1 VANVS
6 GSTNK
11 SIAIMLV
18 IVLVSVAGFSYM
30 LLNNPV
36 SPTSTNT
43 YNIPTTPILDL
54 DDAIHIDGDD
64 EFENYTI
71 EQLVPGNGT
80 KDDPFVIQNLSI
92 VEEGLCIDI
101 TNVNA
106 SFIIRNCE
114 LKTTADNWG
123 IALYLSN
130 CHNAII
136 DSCRA
141 EGGISGIE
149 IFDCNDT
156 LVMDCFVSNSYFGI
170 NSSISQRAVIMG
182 NSVYNTTW
190 GISIIG
196 SDDVV
201 VERNRIFYNDLG
213 LTSQFSQNCTLMLC
227 NVTDNKF
234 GVHLDIG
241 CKNWTIL
248 SNRFE
253 GNTEGN
259 AQDDGTMNQWD
270 DGVSIGNTW
279 DDYLG
284 TGWYSIPG
292 TAGSSDRFP
301 KAPE

>member
-1 VANVS
+1 MV
-6 GSTNK
+6 
-11 SIAIMLV
+11 IMLV
-18 IVLVSVAGFSYM
+18 IVLISAASFSYALM
-30 LLNNPV
+30 NYPINP
-36 SPTSTNT
+36 TDTNT

-54 DDAIHIDGDD
+54 NDAVHINGDD
-64 EFENYTI
+64 EFENYAL

-80 KDDPFVIQNLSI
+80 VDDPFIINNLSI

-101 TNVNA
+101 RNVSA
-106 SFIIRNCE
+106 HFIIRNCE
-114 LKTTADNWG
+114 LKTTADYWG
-123 IALYLSN
+123 IAVYLSN
-130 CHNAII
+130 CHNVII
-136 DSCRA
+136 DSCRT

-156 LVMDCFVSNSYFGI
+156 LVLDCFVSNSYFGI
-170 NSSISQRAVIMG
+170 NSSISQRAVIIG

-190 GISIIG
+190 GISIID

-213 LTSQFSQNCTLMLC
+213 LISQFSQNCTLMLC
-227 NVTDNKF
+227 NVTHNKF
-234 GVHLDIG
+234 GVHLDID

-270 DGVSIGNTW
+270 DGSCVGNTW

-301 KAPE
+301 KAAE